1 MIEFD
6 NLKRMVDKLIREFDY
21 KTSTKDLDNHVINC
35 KSTFEEIKKEILL
48 KANIKDLIPLLDSKA
63 NI

>member
-1 MIEFD
+1 
-6 NLKRMVDKLIREFDY
+6 MVDKLIREFDY